1 MQVLLIN
8 QNATIERLVKLSSG
22 KLGYELTNAKDISEV
37 ENGAYSFVI
46 MDSDLYNDEEF
57 GILKQKFGDAK
68 YILII
73 TKGADRPDG
82 FDVYVEKPFLP
93 TELVDIFA
101 SLAASVDNAVEEEAV
116 FGDEVASFEEEGAI
130 SDTLDSL
137 DEDSIFGA
145 TEEES
150 SNELGDLDDF
160 ASLDL
165 DDEKPMEA
173 LDKEDELEFSFDE
186 DTAMDIEPKEEK
198 IDEIALDDT
207 KLDDDF
213 EINLDEQMSAINE
226 EAEGIDFDMPQDMS
240 LSLDESEHEISI
252 PEMDELGDE
261 LGALDG
267 LEENDADMELDD
279 ISLEEEISTASD
291 DTLEQELSLD
301 DEMGN
306 FDEIASEEMPSFEDD
321 PHIFDEDE
329 VNKLKNLLDE
339 TEEEKLESDDDIDLD
354 NIKIHNEELGSLT
367 EESLAEALGVSID
380 SSSQHQDNNDSGIED
395 EGDIPSTLPTS
406 TETTVASPSF
416 GLSALQLNPNQSITV
431 SLDALKELLNMAD
444 ITINITLSKKQ

>member
-101 SLAASVDNAVEEEAV
+101 SLATSVENTAEEEAV
-116 FGDEVASFEEEGAI
+116 FGDDVASFEEEGAI

-137 DEDSIFGA
+137 DEDSIFGT
-145 TEEES
+145 TEKES

-186 DTAMDIEPKEEK
+186 DSAMDIEPKEETM
-198 IDEIALDDT
+198 DEIALDDT

-240 LSLDESEHEISI
+240 LDETEHEISI
-252 PEMDELGDE
+252 PEMAELGDD

-279 ISLEEEISTASD
+279 ISLEEEIPTTSD
-291 DTLEQELSLD
+291 DTLEQELSLE

-306 FDEIASEEMPSFEDD
+306 FDEIATEDMPSFEDD

-339 TEEEKLESDDDIDLD
+339 TEEETLESDDDIDLD

-380 SSSQHQDNNDSGIED
+380 SSSSQHQEESDSDIE
-395 EGDIPSTLPTS
+395 EEADIPSTLPAS